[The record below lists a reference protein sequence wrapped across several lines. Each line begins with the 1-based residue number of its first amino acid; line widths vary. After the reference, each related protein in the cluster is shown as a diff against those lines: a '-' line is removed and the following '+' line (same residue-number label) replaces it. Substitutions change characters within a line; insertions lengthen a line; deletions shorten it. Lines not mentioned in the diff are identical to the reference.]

1 LFALLS
7 YVSIDHHEM
16 KPMAKTKNC
25 ELCDSAFECK
35 GLLGCWC
42 RSIDISREQLGKL
55 SKRTSDCICPN
66 CLAEYKDRD
75 LNLICQAVL
84 LGSAEPV
91 ESQFCDEEEQTVV
104 AMEPDRL

>member
-1 LFALLS
+1 
-7 YVSIDHHEM
+7 M

-42 RSIDISREQLGKL
+42 RSIDISREQLDEL

-66 CLAEYKDRD
+66 CLVEYKDRD
-75 LNLICQAVL
+75 LH
-84 LGSAEPV
+84 S
-91 ESQFCDEEEQTVV
+91 
-104 AMEPDRL
+104 